1 MRSKWLD
8 IGRFS
13 LKNKANIQLSWPIMV
28 NNGLTMKNTSR
39 MTCLYWARCERKLA
53 VMARARFIWQFWKM
67 EGFDGFSLCFWHIST
82 KVNSFLA
89 RRLTLT
95 SLVFFFFPETKLSPC
110 FHITAFKFLYFPVF
124 VGNVPKIYGPRKS
137 APRNY
142 FSCAVSGG
150 LFSERKTGPRWD
162 WVSNHN
168 AHGHYNDNTLKK
180 EIDLFE
186 IEHKFYC

>member
-53 VMARARFIWQFWKM
+53 VMARARFIWQFLKM
-67 EGFDGFSLCFWHIST
+67 EGFDRFSLCFWHIST
-82 KVNSFLA
+82 KANSFLA

-95 SLVFFFFPETKLSPC
+95 YLVSFSVRQNRLHAFISLCLNC
-110 FHITAFKFLYFPVF
+110 LHFPVF
-124 VGNVPKIYGPRKS
+124 VGNVPKIYGPCKS

-142 FSCAVSGG
+142 FPWAGSGG
-150 LFSERKTGPRWD
+150 LSSEDQKGLRWD
-162 WVSNHN
+162 WVANHN
-168 AHGHYNDNTLKK
+168 ATDTIMIIGWEKRFTRN
-180 EIDLFE
+180 IS
-186 IEHKFYC
+186 